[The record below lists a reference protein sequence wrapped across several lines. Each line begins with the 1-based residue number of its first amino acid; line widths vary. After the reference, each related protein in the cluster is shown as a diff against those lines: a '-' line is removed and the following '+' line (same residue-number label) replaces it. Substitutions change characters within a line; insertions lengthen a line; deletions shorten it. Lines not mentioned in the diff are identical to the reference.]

1 MNQFTMRLLTG
12 LIGGLLLLSGC
23 GKDSQLQPVEGAVT
37 LDGKPVEGAT
47 VSLLP
52 VQGLPATGLTDSQGH
67 FTLSTIGEPGC
78 KPGTYAII
86 VTKLKPSPD
95 NQSATLG
102 LPSDVSQEQNVPTR
116 NLLPKKYAAV
126 ETSGLKAVVDQ
137 SHCYL
142 ALELS
147 SR

>member
-1 MNQFTMRLLTG
+1 MNQPTLRLLAG
-12 LIGGLLLLSGC
+12 LVGGLLLLPGC

-47 VSLLP
+47 VSLIP
-52 VQGLPATGLTDSQGH
+52 DQGLPATGLTDSQGH

-78 KPGTYAII
+78 KPGAYAII

-95 NQSATLG
+95 NPSAELG
-102 LPSDVSQEQNVPTR
+102 LPSDASQGHNAPQH
-116 NLLPKKYAAV
+116 LMPKKYAAV
-126 ETSGLKAVVDQ
+126 ETSGLKTIVDQ
-137 SHCYL
+137 SHRPL

-147 SR
+147 SH